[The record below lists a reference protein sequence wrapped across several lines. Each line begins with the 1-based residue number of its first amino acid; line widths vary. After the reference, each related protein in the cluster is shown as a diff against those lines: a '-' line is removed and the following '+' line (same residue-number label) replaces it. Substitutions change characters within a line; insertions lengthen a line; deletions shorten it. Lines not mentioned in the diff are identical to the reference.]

1 MVDVN
6 YGVAILNTAVNY
18 SDLNVKAL
26 TLDELEDYD
35 FPLYLA
41 QFKNRWLSPAV
52 LTFRKFL
59 LEEMERW

>member
-1 MVDVN
+1 M
-6 YGVAILNTAVNY
+6 NTAVNY